1 MIYVEGFVTAV
12 PNASKEAYLAHAAK
26 AAPLLKEHGVR
37 RMVETW
43 GDDVPDGKVTDFK
56 RAVLAKPDE
65 TVVFS
70 WFEYPSH
77 QARDA
82 ANEKISNDPRM
93 SGMVESMPFDAQRM
107 IFSGFES
114 LLDEGP
120 KGKTGYVDGF
130 VVPVPNAKKGAY
142 RQFTLKNV
150 PMFLEYGALR
160 IVETWGDNVVDG
172 KLTDFRRAVQATA
185 AENVVYSWIEWRS
198 RADRDGGWQ
207 KIMADE
213 RRKSGHEPAPFDG
226 KRMFYGGFNLILD
239 V

>member
-1 MIYVEGFVTAV
+1 
-12 PNASKEAYLAHAAK
+12 
-26 AAPLLKEHGVR
+26 
-37 RMVETW
+37 
-43 GDDVPDGKVTDFK
+43 
-56 RAVLAKPDE
+56 
-65 TVVFS
+65 
-70 WFEYPSH
+70 
-77 QARDA
+77 
-82 ANEKISNDPRM
+82 
-93 SGMVESMPFDAQRM
+93 MVESMPFDGQRM

-130 VVPVPNAKKGAY
+130 VVPVPNAKKEAY

-160 IVETWGDNVVDG
+160 IVETWGDDVVDG

-198 RADRDGGWQ
+198 KAERDGGWQ

-213 RRKSGHEPAPFDG
+213 RMRAGHEPAPFDG
-226 KRMFYGGFNLILD
+226 TRMFYGGFTLILD

>member
-1 MIYVEGFVTAV
+1 MIYVEGFITAV
-12 PNASKEAYLAHAAK
+12 PNASREAYLAHAAK

-70 WFEYPSH
+70 WFEYPSR
-77 QARDA
+77 QAREA
-82 ANEKISNDPRM
+82 ANEKISNDARM
-93 SGMVESMPFDAQRM
+93 SGMVESMPFDGQRM
-107 IFSGFES
+107 IFSGFEA

-120 KGKTGYVDGF
+120 KGNAGYVDGF
-130 VVPVPNAKKGAY
+130 VVPVPNARKEAY
-142 RQFTLKNV
+142 RQFAVKNV
-150 PMFLEYGALR
+150 PMFLEHGAQR
-160 IVETWGDNVVDG
+160 VVEAWGDHIIDG

-185 AENVVYSWIEWRS
+185 DENVVYSWVEWRS
-198 RADRDGGWQ
+198 KAERDTAWQ

-213 RRKSGHEPAPFDG
+213 RMKAGREPAPFDG
-226 KRMFYGGFNLILD
+226 KRMFYGGFTPVLD

>member
-1 MIYVEGFVTAV
+1 
-12 PNASKEAYLAHAAK
+12 
-26 AAPLLKEHGVR
+26 
-37 RMVETW
+37 MVETW

-70 WFEYPSH
+70 WFEYPSR

-93 SGMVESMPFDAQRM
+93 SGMVESMPFDGQRM

-114 LLDEGP
+114 LVDEGP
-120 KGKTGYVDGF
+120 KGKPGYVDGF
-130 VVPVPNAKKGAY
+130 VVPVPNAGKEAY

-198 RADRDGGWQ
+198 KADREGGWQ
-207 KIMADE
+207 KVMADE
-213 RRKSGHEPAPFDG
+213 RRRAGREPAPFDG
-226 KRMFYGGFNLILD
+226 KRMFYGGFTPILD
-239 V
+239 I

>member
-1 MIYVEGFVTAV
+1 MMYVEGFVTAV

-43 GDDVPDGKVTDFK
+43 GDDIPDGRVTDFK
-56 RAVLAKPDE
+56 RAVLAKSDE

-70 WFEYPSH
+70 WFEYPSR

-82 ANEKISNDPRM
+82 ANEKISSDPRM
-93 SGMVESMPFDAQRM
+93 SGMVESMPFDGQRM
-107 IFSGFES
+107 IFSGFEA
-114 LLDEGP
+114 LIEEGP

-130 VVPVPNAKKGAY
+130 VVPVPNDKKEAY

-150 PMFLEYGALR
+150 PMFIEYGALR
-160 IVETWGDNVVDG
+160 VVETWGDDVVDG

-185 AENVVYSWIEWRS
+185 DENVVYSWIEWPS
-198 RADRDGGWQ
+198 KADRDRAWQ

-213 RRKSGHEPAPFDG
+213 RRTSHEPPPFNG
-226 KRMFYGGFNLILD
+226 KRMFYGGFTLILD

>member
-1 MIYVEGFVTAV
+1 MIYVEGFITAV
-12 PNASKEAYLAHAAK
+12 PNASKDAYLAHAAK

-43 GDDVPDGKVTDFK
+43 GDDIPDGKVTDFK

-70 WFEYPSH
+70 WFEYPSR

-82 ANEKISNDPRM
+82 ANDKISNDPRM
-93 SGMVESMPFDAQRM
+93 SGMVESMPFDGQRM

-120 KGKTGYVDGF
+120 KGHAGYVDGF
-130 VVPVPNAKKGAY
+130 VVPVPNANKEAY
-142 RQFTLKNV
+142 RQFSLQNV

-160 IVETWGDNVVDG
+160 LVETWGDAIVDG

-185 AENVVYSWIEWRS
+185 DENVVYSWIEWRS
-198 RADRDGGWQ
+198 RADRDTAWQ

-213 RRKSGHEPAPFDG
+213 RMKADRAPAPFDG
-226 KRMFYGGFNLILD
+226 KRMFYGGFTPILD